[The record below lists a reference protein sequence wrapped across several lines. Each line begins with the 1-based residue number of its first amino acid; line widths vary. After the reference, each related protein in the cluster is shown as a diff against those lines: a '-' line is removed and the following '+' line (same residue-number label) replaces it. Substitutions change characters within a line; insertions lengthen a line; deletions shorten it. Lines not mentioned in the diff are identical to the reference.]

1 MDNPEK
7 KEDIQKQK
15 QETTNDI
22 GQKIDEVMKDAVD
35 GLQALWFETFLNTTK
50 QFESKTYNPYN
61 E

>member
-1 MDNPEK
+1 MDNPENTV
-7 KEDIQKQK
+7 DIQKQK
-15 QETTNDI
+15 QETNDI
-22 GQKIDEVMKDAVD
+22 GKKIDEVMKDAVE

>member
-1 MDNPEK
+1 MDNPENTV
-7 KEDIQKQK
+7 DIQKQK
-15 QETTNDI
+15 QETNDI
-22 GQKIDEVMKDAVD
+22 GKKIDEVMKDAIE